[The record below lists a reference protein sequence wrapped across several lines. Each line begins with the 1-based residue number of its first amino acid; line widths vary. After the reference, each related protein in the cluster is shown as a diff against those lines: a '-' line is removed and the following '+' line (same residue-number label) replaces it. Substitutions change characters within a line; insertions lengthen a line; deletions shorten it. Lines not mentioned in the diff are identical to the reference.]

1 MHQVSLGSNRGC
13 WVKSQL
19 ELQAGQSEHNA
30 IEIDERPRKFFW
42 TSRGRTKV
50 KKQIKKFFCIEIP
63 YYGNQWTSSIK
74 LGGIKFT
81 HSYPFGRIDAHTN
94 HAVLSFCAIKYL
106 VVSAQ
111 KYYSITQ
118 VLQHI
123 LQESR
128 IQSPP
133 HRVAK
138 NVLAFLTVLVQSWVR
153 KSARIST
160 AIYDVGLR

>member
-1 MHQVSLGSNRGC
+1 M
-13 WVKSQL
+13 
-19 ELQAGQSEHNA
+19 
-30 IEIDERPRKFFW
+30 
-42 TSRGRTKV
+42 
-50 KKQIKKFFCIEIP
+50 
-63 YYGNQWTSSIK
+63 
-74 LGGIKFT
+74 
-81 HSYPFGRIDAHTN
+81 
-94 HAVLSFCAIKYL
+94 
-106 VVSAQ
+106 
-111 KYYSITQ
+111 Q

-160 AIYDVGLR
+160 AIYDVGLH